1 MPTSSRA
8 GSPRR
13 PRGGKPPARYH
24 HGDLRSALLAAG
36 RAMLAETGPSALS
49 LRELARRLGV
59 SHNAPY
65 KHFATREALLAALA
79 AEGFKALGTRS
90 REATGG
96 SGDPEAMGLAY
107 IGFALDEPA
116 VYRLMF
122 SDAIDKAAFPDLQ
135 AASRASFDGLRG
147 AMERAVGPERAAAA
161 AVSAWALVHGLSLLL
176 LDDQIPAALSAG
188 RSKVEVARLVLRA
201 FGRKP

>member
-1 MPTSSRA
+1 MSTSRRGTSPPK
-8 GSPRR
+8 PRR
-13 PRGGKPPARYH
+13 AKAAAPYH

-36 RAMLAETGPSALS
+36 RTMLAETGPSALS

-79 AEGFKALGTRS
+79 AEGFKALGLRS
-90 REATGG
+90 REATAGG
-96 SGDPEAMGLAY
+96 GGAEAMGLAY

-122 SDAIDKAAFPDLQ
+122 SDAIDKSSFPDLQ

-147 AMERAVGPERAAAA
+147 AMERAVGPERATAA
-161 AVSAWALVHGLSLLL
+161 AVSAWAMVHGLSLLL
-176 LDDQIPAALSAG
+176 LDDQIPAALAAG
-188 RSKVEVARLVLRA
+188 KSKAELARLVLRA